1 MQINVSSRRQALRK
15 RLGDAPVGLLV
26 CEGFFAAYL
35 VASFGYAALCPPAS
49 FAYDFS
55 LLRAVLVAASSA
67 TSLWLLH
74 ERRHAGRWVSLLTIL
89 LCVVLCGIDNVWL
102 GSMQA
107 AARIVSLPVAAG
119 TVVAEIFCA
128 GFADYALL
136 LDRDL
141 VAALTAGNH
150 LEPAHKDGHSWD
162 MPMRKRLR
170 TWEFWRDLFIYFSV
184 FSFLGHWA
192 EILFCRLIVAGVFMG
207 DYDPTNAML
216 WDQWLFP
223 FSAEGTALAAVVVL
237 LHPFARWLEKRFGER
252 SPKAVALSFAANGLL
267 CTSIDFLTGITCNL
281 DYHLW
286 DYRAMP
292 FNFMGQICLQNS
304 LVYTIAATLVVWV
317 VYPIMDGQLHRSP
330 RDIADG
336 AFWGLVGSYGFL
348 ALLHF
353 VDFSLL

>member
-1 MQINVSSRRQALRK
+1 MKVQVASQHRALRE

-26 CEGFFAAYL
+26 CQGYFVACL
-35 VASFGYAALCPPAS
+35 VAAFGYAALCPPAS

-55 LLRAVLVAASSA
+55 LLRAILMAASTA
-67 TSLWLLH
+67 LSLWLLR
-74 ERRHAGRWVSLLTIL
+74 ERRRVSRWVALFTIAL
-89 LCVVLCGIDNVWL
+89 NMMLCGIDIVWM
-102 GSMQA
+102 GSLQSS
-107 AARIVSLPVAAG
+107 ARIVSLPVASAM
-119 TVVAEIFCA
+119 VIIEIFGA
-128 GFADYALL
+128 GFVSYALL

-141 VAALTAGNH
+141 AAYLKAGNNM
-150 LEPAHKDGHSWD
+150 EPAATGGHSWD
-162 MPMRKRLR
+162 LPMRERVR

-184 FSFLGHWA
+184 FSILGHWA
-192 EILFCRLIVAGVFMG
+192 EMLFCRLIVAGVFMG

-237 LHPFARWLEKRFGER
+237 LHPLARWLEARFGER
-252 SPKAVALSFAANGLL
+252 SWKAVALSFVANGLL

-304 LVYTIAATLVVWV
+304 LVYTVAATLIVWV
-317 VYPIMDGQLHRSP
+317 AYPLMDGQLHRSP
-330 RDIADG
+330 RDLADG
-336 AFWGLVGSYGFL
+336 VFWGLAGSYGFV

-353 VDFSLL
+353 VDLSLL